1 MKTLKQE
8 LAILYNKLEL
18 LGLKNVIA
26 IEKKKELRRKHEPLK
41 KKGLSSAFFKLEI
54 YLKYDK
60 QVDFYIFEE
69 LYNIYEKKIY
79 KIDNKIKK
87 QNKKIQKIK
96 NKINYINNITDNK
109 GNL

>member
-41 KKGLSSAFFKLEI
+41 KKGLSSAF
-54 YLKYDK
+54 
-60 QVDFYIFEE
+60 
-69 LYNIYEKKIY
+69 
-79 KIDNKIKK
+79 
-87 QNKKIQKIK
+87 
-96 NKINYINNITDNK
+96 
-109 GNL
+109 